1 MPDEEEFLLLPCMPL
16 TNDPGDNPE
25 SDPDLWIFDVKS
37 STDPDLSVTS
47 DLSPVRIDYVHPGVC
62 VASVTVRVRGA
73 CVSGNM
79 KYSFLNSLF
88 AREKI
93 LVDF

>member
-62 VASVTVRVRGA
+62 G
-73 CVSGNM
+73 
-79 KYSFLNSLF
+79 
-88 AREKI
+88 
-93 LVDF
+93 